1 MLYLIPSSSRVTAD
15 LLDLR
20 ADFWGGSEWYAD
32 LEKPRDDVPSAWWLA
47 KGECAS
53 WFATIANVGLA
64 YGVRRGLREPF
75 RRRFQAIPA
84 RDVTYQRAFAERR
97 SPSFPIWEIL
107 SELVAAAFIDGTLG
121 WEYGSHE
128 PPGHQRTRGD
138 WEFVSPE
145 GVTVFIEVKSLGEWV
160 GGDGVG
166 ARPSYSPRLSS
177 LLKRAYRQ
185 LPRDRPTLVVIVG
198 TNSEILRM
206 PFGLLHSDLF
216 QAFFGRTIGRMKFDG
231 VQASDLRIGPSFR
244 GMFVHRSKHSRLG
257 AAIAL
262 NLRGLDDPLP
272 ELYGVQNPFAR
283 PESALPPSA
292 LAPLTRLVVE
302 EGDGEI
308 VSGASPEQI
317 WAQMLQAHVWRT

>member
-1 MLYLIPSSSRVTAD
+1 MPIPSSSRVTAD
-15 LLDLR
+15 LSDLR
-20 ADFWGGSEWYAD
+20 AEFWGGSEWYVA

-47 KGECAS
+47 KGESTS
-53 WFATIANVGLA
+53 WSATIANVGLA
-64 YGVRRGLREPF
+64 YGVRCGLSESF
-75 RRRFQAIPA
+75 RNRFQAIPA
-84 RDVTYQRAFAERR
+84 SDVTYERALAERR

-121 WEYGSHE
+121 WKYGSHE
-128 PPGHQRTRGD
+128 PPGHLLKRGD
-138 WEFVSPE
+138 WEFVTPE

-160 GGDGVG
+160 SGDGVG
-166 ARPSYSPRLSS
+166 FRPSYSSRLSS

-185 LPRDRPTLVVIVG
+185 LPKDRPTLVVVVG

-206 PFGLLHSDLF
+206 PTGLLHSELF
-216 QAFFGRTIGRMKFDG
+216 QAFFGRTIGRMTLDG
-231 VQASDLRIGPSFR
+231 DQASNLRIGPSFR
-244 GMFVHRSKHSRLG
+244 DMFVHRSKHSRLG

-262 NLRGLDDPLP
+262 NLRGVDDPLP

-302 EGDGEI
+302 DGEGAI
-308 VSGASPEQI
+308 VSGSSPKQI
-317 WAQMLQAHVWRT
+317 WAQMLRAHVWRT